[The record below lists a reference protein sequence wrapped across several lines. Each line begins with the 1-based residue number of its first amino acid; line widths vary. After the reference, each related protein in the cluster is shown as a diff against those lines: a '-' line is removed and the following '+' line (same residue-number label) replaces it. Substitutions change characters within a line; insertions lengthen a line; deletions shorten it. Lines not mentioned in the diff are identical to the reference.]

1 MKAGDLIF
9 SFIGSEDNAISAVT
23 EGFRGGR
30 VNHMGAVVLSG
41 STLSVLE
48 AYPPKVQLAELH
60 EFLRRS
66 HNAAGQPRYMLGRLV
81 EPNDRLIT
89 KAISYGLEQ
98 REVPYDYRY
107 LTDQVALYCS
117 ELIVDMFKFANDGKE
132 FFLEAPMSFRDLLTG
147 EPHPFWVSYYAQ
159 LGMSVPTGEP
169 GSNPGAISLDHRLN
183 IYDVVGAIP
192 GYQ

>member
-9 SFIGSEDNAISAVT
+9 TFIGSDDNAISAVT

-30 VNHMGAVVLSG
+30 VNHMGAVVSSG

-48 AYPPKVQLAELH
+48 AYPPKVQLAELD
-60 EFLRRS
+60 EFIRRS
-66 HNAAGQPRYMLGRLV
+66 HDATGQPRYMLGRLD
-81 EPNDRLIT
+81 EPNGRLIK
-89 KAISYGLEQ
+89 KAISYGLKQ
-98 REVPYDYRY
+98 RNVPYDYRY

-132 FFLEAPMSFRDLLTG
+132 FFLETPMSFRDIFTG
-147 EPHPFWVSYYAQ
+147 EPHPVWVAYYAQ
-159 LGMSVPTGEP
+159 FGMDVPTGEP
-169 GSNPGAISLDHRLN
+169 GSNPGAISLDGRLE